1 MWCVKNWAAPSFL
14 RTTSLYPWTIQE
26 RYGTLYDGGFEE
38 AWQSRVAYSY
48 ARKVRTPQSG
58 MLANGQWG

>member
-1 MWCVKNWAAPSFL
+1 MFVHIIAL
-14 RTTSLYPWTIQE
+14 WTIQE